1 MRATELIRFC
11 IPMVLT
17 RCIFKKY
24 QFWRPPKRGHFSCRK
39 SVSHERT
46 STVSDSEALIH
57 LAYVQHLWQ
66 SKLVVILEGL
76 TRWRIALCSEMQLAR
91 KWLQM
96 HFDMRVCLLEKI
108 LLCSFES
115 KNFCKFCTIFGP
127 QNGGWKMD
135 PKMVQN
141 LQKFLL
147 SKLRS
152 KFFSSKQTRISKCI
166 CSHFLASCISEH
178 NAILHLVKPS
188 KITTSFDCHK
198 CCTWAGWIRASE
210 SDTVEVLSCETDF
223 LHETWPRFGGRQ
235 SWPFCQI
242 GSLKGLHQRCNW
254 FMHFWRAQGP
264 SLGFFTRFSF
274 RFGLHF
280 HVSFVLDCSKKCLA
294 GVAVWRSV
302 LLRPCLSNLFL
313 GRWLP

>member
-1 MRATELIRFC
+1 MTTDA
-11 IPMVLT
+11 
-17 RCIFKKY
+17 
-24 QFWRPPKRGHFSCRK
+24 FWYACLFAGKNFAMQLWEQKLLQILHHFWTPKWGLKNGPKNGARIWPPKWGPKMAPKRVAQYFISCR
-39 SVSHERT
+39 SFWNQNIWP
-46 STVSDSEALIH
+46 LF
-57 LAYVQHLWQ
+57 
-66 SKLVVILEGL
+66 G
-76 TRWRIALCSEMQLAR
+76 C
-91 KWLQM
+91 
-96 HFDMRVCLLEKI
+96 HFWTPFWG
-108 LLCSFES
+108 SNS
-115 KNFCKFCTIFGP
+115 GTIFGSIFQP
-127 QNGGWKMD
+127 PFWG

-147 SKLRS
+147 SKLHS